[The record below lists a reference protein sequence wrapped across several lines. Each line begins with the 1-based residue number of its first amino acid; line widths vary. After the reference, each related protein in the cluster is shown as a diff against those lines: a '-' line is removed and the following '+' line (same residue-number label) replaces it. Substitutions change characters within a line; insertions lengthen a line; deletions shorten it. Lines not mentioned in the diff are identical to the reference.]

1 MTYPKDE
8 SGKWAQVATKAADE
22 YVLNRDKILDNA
34 AARGFGAVPGD
45 AVFDLFE
52 LGQDTKGK
60 LMESLGKIYNDRRGT
75 LFQQE
80 EFLLKVLVQV
90 GKLGM
95 DLYREELVNA
105 LALEAADEDAWATK
119 SRADVERL
127 NVTTESRQI
136 AITRARAEIEH
147 DIAMYKQQLTVAE
160 KETLGSERTL
170 VYAQLA
176 TAEKKLEIIK
186 SIYQV
191 LAAEQLVLAAE
202 RRKFSSLSKVL
213 DAERIVAE
221 IQKEM
226 IPFYS
231 AKADAKVALAQAIK
245 DEIPVQ
251 KAIVELG
258 YDKIAVENAKEM
270 ADHVVRQAQ
279 EDEAQA
285 QSDYTKAALALEFT
299 RMQGRRLLQELSID
313 VKRYVQDQKEIL
325 EQENIDLRLDSAL
338 ARETITVNNEVA
350 VTARE
355 ISNLTTELASILTN
369 LGQRALDHAT
379 TVRDSASQ
387 VQLSAS
393 TTHTSA
399 ETSLRRIFKG

>member
-8 SGKWAQVATKAADE
+8 SGTWAQATTKAADE

-60 LMESLGKIYNDRRGT
+60 LMESLGKIYDDRRGT

-105 LALEAADEDAWATK
+105 LALEAANEDAWATK

-127 NVTTESRQI
+127 NITTESRQI

-191 LAAEQLVLAAE
+191 LAAE
-202 RRKFSSLSKVL
+202 
-213 DAERIVAE
+213 
-221 IQKEM
+221 
-226 IPFYS
+226 
-231 AKADAKVALAQAIK
+231 
-245 DEIPVQ
+245 
-251 KAIVELG
+251 
-258 YDKIAVENAKEM
+258 
-270 ADHVVRQAQ
+270 
-279 EDEAQA
+279 
-285 QSDYTKAALALEFT
+285 
-299 RMQGRRLLQELSID
+299 
-313 VKRYVQDQKEIL
+313 
-325 EQENIDLRLDSAL
+325 
-338 ARETITVNNEVA
+338 
-350 VTARE
+350 
-355 ISNLTTELASILTN
+355 
-369 LGQRALDHAT
+369 
-379 TVRDSASQ
+379 
-387 VQLSAS
+387 
-393 TTHTSA
+393 
-399 ETSLRRIFKG
+399 